1 MALAYL
7 IGKAS
12 ATRLRTN
19 LNIPAILVLSII
31 PDIDIIFGV
40 DEFHRG
46 PTHSAIVAL
55 LVFIPLFVMY
65 GKKAV
70 PYFLAL
76 LSHSLIGDLFIGG
89 NIQLLWPVITN
100 PISLPSPF
108 PRIEI
113 NSMVNIALE
122 LALFTAATIVM
133 LVTKDLQLFFRGK
146 KSNLLLAIPIATVLL
161 PTFLAYPLVVPIL
174 LVIPHLF
181 YLALFTIAILAVLL
195 RFNNKQDR
203 AAPALNPSKSVLGTS
218 GTTENQPPKT
228 QP

>member
-1 MALAYL
+1 
-7 IGKAS
+7 
-12 ATRLRTN
+12 
-19 LNIPAILVLSII
+19 
-31 PDIDIIFGV
+31 
-40 DEFHRG
+40 
-46 PTHSAIVAL
+46 
-55 LVFIPLFVMY
+55 
-65 GKKAV
+65 
-70 PYFLAL
+70 